1 MMDKFL
7 STEQAATRLGCTQ
20 GWVRKLARRGGI
32 KGAIKQGRDWWIPL
46 ETVKF
51 MVKNRKAR

>member
-1 MMDKFL
+1 MSDFL
-7 STEQAATRLGCTQ
+7 STDQAATRLGCTQ

-32 KGAIKQGRDWWIPL
+32 PGAIKQGRDWWIPS

-51 MVKNRKAR
+51 MAKNKKKL